1 MEEEESWNRLART
14 VTGIVLSA
22 RCTAAEAGNTSAL
35 PNRRETTR
43 ADMDIQAMDMNM
55 SVADAMKAPV
65 PYNC

>member
-1 MEEEESWNRLART
+1 MEEASWNRLART
-14 VTGIVLSA
+14 ATDIVLSP
-22 RCTAAEAGNTSAL
+22 RYTAAEAVNTSAL